1 MASQNSIIMI
11 KKLFTLLTLALLTMP
26 LAWGD
31 FYLTGDFNSWAMAD
45 GNYKF
50 TPSTGDGCT
59 IYTLTVTNLPACH
72 FKISNGSTKYG
83 HHESDDVNI
92 VVNFHHNYHDYNYA
106 RPIEAGGDFVLQSA
120 GTTTFTF
127 KYTNE
132 NPYQLEVTREPKLS
146 FLFNED
152 ADHSS
157 WESTDMTDAS
167 TCWTISKIFPEN
179 LGTNDQGPVQF
190 YFVDEFGQGW
200 SWVNDNG
207 SDWFW
212 MYPNSLVD
220 GATINMK
227 ATSNK
232 FVMKVPGE
240 VVLNVNKDLKT
251 LTVTP
256 SLAVIENSCDPSHT
270 YTVADD
276 MQVVFINSEKNFVI
290 ARDLTGTTVNCP
302 SDKVD
307 YMTTVAKE
315 HSGSWQ
321 QYNWVMLHFTTTPP
335 TSLSKNCI
343 IKGGSLKGWYNDP
356 YNYTINVDANSTLS
370 VETGTEFTPNVYCP
384 ANFGPNTDGVQK
396 GYQVVDGASVGE
408 SATVDYWLMTPKR
421 MEVFELS
428 GALWYNDG
436 FYMEKRW
443 HDTDNADKWFN
454 PAGLKGGIGLNTSN
468 NSTDSPSL
476 VNGQSYRF
484 LTVAWYM
491 MIPANAPSY
500 GEPLRGKPYSLEP
513 EPGSTLNAAFSAGA
527 LNLTGGN
534 DQIVTGVSEV
544 KTGSEVVSVTYCDLA
559 GRVSQK
565 PFAGVNIIVTR
576 YSDGTVKTTKAI
588 K

>member
-1 MASQNSIIMI
+1 MEKIIT
-11 KKLFTLLTLALLTMP
+11 KQLFRVFTLMTLMLTTSLAANATFYVKGSFDN
-26 LAWGD
+26 WGD
-31 FYLTGDFNSWAMAD
+31 GVAMTDNGGGIFTAEITTTRAIDFKLIN
-45 GNYKF
+45 
-50 TPSTGDGCT
+50 
-59 IYTLTVTNLPACH
+59 IYDN
-72 FKISNGSTKYG
+72 NG
-83 HHESDDVNI
+83 HHEDWWGYSGNYGTATSLPWTFYDLVERGGGDMHINVAGTLRFTLNT
-92 VVNFHHNYHDYNYA
+92 NYH
-106 RPIEAGGDFVLQSA
+106 
-120 GTTTFTF
+120 
-127 KYTNE
+127 
-132 NPYQLEVTREPKLS
+132 
-146 FLFNED
+146 
-152 ADHSS
+152 
-157 WESTDMTDAS
+157 
-167 TCWTISKIFPEN
+167 
-179 LGTNDQGPVQF
+179 
-190 YFVDEFGQGW
+190 
-200 SWVNDNG
+200 WV
-207 SDWFW
+207 
-212 MYPNSLVD
+212 
-220 GATINMK
+220 
-227 ATSNK
+227 
-232 FVMKVPGE
+232 E
-240 VVLNVNKDLKT
+240 VVATTLAWIEGNGTVN
-251 LTVTP
+251 
-256 SLAVIENSCDPSHT
+256 NS
-270 YTVADD
+270 YTVSDD

-290 ARDLTGTTVNCP
+290 ARDLTGTTINCP
-302 SDKVD
+302 SGKVD

-428 GALWYNDG
+428 GALWYNQGDYTNKPG

-454 PAGLKGGIGLNTSN
+454 PAGLKGGIGLNTDY
-468 NSTDSPSL
+468 NSDSPSL
-476 VNGQSYRF
+476 TPGQSYRF

-491 MIPANAPSY
+491 MIPVNAPSY

-534 DQIVTGVSEV
+534 DQIVTGVNEV
-544 KTGSEVVSVTYCDLA
+544 KTGSDVVSVTYCDLA
-559 GRVSQK
+559 GRMSQK